1 MHLLMTESDHPG
13 VDLERVDVANKIHLL
28 TDVKT

>member
-13 VDLERVDVANKIHLL
+13 VALGRVDGANKIHLL
-28 TDVKT
+28 TDV